1 MRTEEPPGTTRTRSF
16 TVNRRRGKVSLSTKE
31 RPEPSPIS
39 VSSPSRKPSRLPR
52 FTQAFTNQSLPF
64 FSAARILPCVR
75 ASRKSRKVCRAFG
88 SCLTSP
94 NDVRRSMAAFNASMR
109 REVYRERI
117 PQGRLRVQMELLH
130 SGQLHLGAVPGHG
143 SAKPLFEVHFRRV
156 AQ

>member
-31 RPEPSPIS
+31 RPVPSPIS
-39 VSSPSRKPSRLPR
+39 VSSPSRKPSRMPR

-88 SCLTSP
+88 SRSTSP
-94 NDVRRSMAAFNASMR
+94 GGVRRSMAAFNASMR

-117 PQGRLRVQMELLH
+117 PQRRDQGGRWNRYTTASFIWVRYQATVRR
-130 SGQLHLGAVPGHG
+130 SPSSKFTFGA
-143 SAKPLFEVHFRRV
+143 
-156 AQ
+156 